1 MAATSGNEGRVQL
14 TLQQVAE
21 LTKGQLQGDP
31 AAAAVAIDGVG
42 PIESAGA
49 TQLAALDDKRF
60 LAAAKVSTAAAL
72 FCPPKLAGELAGR
85 TLIVTPVPQIAQ
97 NAVIDRLGL
106 WPLPWTE
113 PGLHATAQVAPTA
126 VLGAGVSV
134 GPYAVIGPR
143 ARIGAGTRLE
153 PHAVVEPDAV
163 VGARCRILSGAVI
176 CSCATL
182 GDDCVVG
189 HGAVVGGE
197 GFGFG
202 FGPTGAVRLRHIGRV
217 IVGNRVDIGH
227 HVTIDR
233 ARFGETRV
241 GDDAKLDSKVHLGHN
256 VVVGAR
262 TICAGL
268 TGIAGSSEIGENC
281 LLGGQTGVADHVKVA
296 DNCRFGARS
305 GIGGTITESGDYFG
319 FWARP
324 HRQALREMVASEK
337 LPEALKTIAKLEERL
352 AALEAKLG
360 PGGS

>member
-1 MAATSGNEGRVQL
+1 MAATSGNEARGQL

-60 LAAAKVSTAAAL
+60 LAAAKASTAAAL

-134 GPYAVIGPR
+134 GPYAVVGPR

-197 GFGFG
+197 GFGL
-202 FGPTGAVRLRHIGRV
+202 ASGRPARSACATSAASSSGTASTSATTSPS
-217 IVGNRVDIGH
+217 IAPASARRASATMRSSTARSTWATTWSSARAPSAPDSPASPA
-227 HVTIDR
+227 R
-233 ARFGETRV
+233 AR
-241 GDDAKLDSKVHLGHN
+241 S
-256 VVVGAR
+256 AR
-262 TICAGL
+262 TASW
-268 TGIAGSSEIGENC
+268 A
-281 LLGGQTGVADHVKVA
+281 
-296 DNCRFGARS
+296 AR
-305 GIGGTITESGDYFG
+305 
-319 FWARP
+319 A
-324 HRQALREMVASEK
+324 AS
-337 LPEALKTIAKLEERL
+337 PTT
-352 AALEAKLG
+352 
-360 PGGS
+360 

>member
-1 MAATSGNEGRVQL
+1 MAATSGNERRMQL
-14 TLQQVAE
+14 TLREVAE
-21 LTKGQLQGDP
+21 LTKGQLIGDGS
-31 AAAAVAIDGVG
+31 VVIDGVG

-49 TQLAALDDKRF
+49 TQLAALDSERF
-60 LAAAKVSTAAAL
+60 LKQAQACEAAAL
-72 FCPPKLAGELAGR
+72 FCPPKLAPQLPGR
-85 TLIVTPVPQIAQ
+85 ALIVTPVPQIAQ
-97 NAVIDRLGL
+97 NALIDRLGL
-106 WPLPWTE
+106 WPLPWSEAGIHT
-113 PGLHATAQVAPTA
+113 TA
-126 VLGAGVSV
+126 VVDPRATLGAGVAI
-134 GPYAVIGPR
+134 GPYAIVGPG

-163 VGARCRILSGAVI
+163 VGARCRLLSGAVI
-176 CSCATL
+176 CSCATI
-182 GDDCVVG
+182 GDECVVG

-268 TGIAGSSEIGENC
+268 TGIAGSSEIGANC

-305 GIGGTITESGDYFG
+305 GIGGNITDAGDYFG

-360 PGGS
+360 PGAS